1 NKIWNA
7 ARFILMHVE
16 GAQESASLNDRSFA
30 DRWMLSRLNRTIQD
44 TTTALEQY
52 RFDHAAGHLYQFI
65 WHEYCD
71 WYLELVKPAL
81 QDKESAEA
89 RRTRATLIE
98 SFEIMLRL
106 LHPFMPFLTEE
117 IWQALPHGSTQ
128 DSIMI
133 RPFPTQQS
141 AWEAKDIEEQFAALE
156 RFVTMARAG
165 RALLAYPP
173 GARLNLFAAAKNPD
187 ERMSLEKLHT
197 HLEQLSRASVHIA
210 DQATWPSQKVLRLV
224 AEGLTIGIGVEGD
237 VDLQK
242 VLDRIVKQA
251 AEAMKEVKRLEG
263 KLANVEF
270 VAKAPADVVAE
281 HRQRI
286 ATLMHEQSMLAS
298 SEQQLRNML

>member
-1 NKIWNA
+1 
-7 ARFILMHVE
+7 
-16 GAQESASLNDRSFA
+16 
-30 DRWMLSRLNRTIQD
+30 MLSRLNRTIQD
-44 TTTALEQY
+44 TTTASEQY

-89 RRTRATLIE
+89 RRTQATLIE
-98 SFEIMLRL
+98 SFETMLRL

-141 AWEAKDIEEQFAALE
+141 AWEAKEIEEQFAALE

-165 RALLAYPP
+165 RALLAYPQ
-173 GARLNLFAAAKNPD
+173 GARLNLFAASKNPD
-187 ERMSLEKLHT
+187 ERMSLEKLHA

-210 DQATWPSQKVLRLV
+210 DQSTWPSQNILQLV

-237 VDLQK
+237 VDLRK
-242 VLDRIVKQA
+242 VLDR
-251 AEAMKEVKRLEG
+251 
-263 KLANVEF
+263 
-270 VAKAPADVVAE
+270 
-281 HRQRI
+281 
-286 ATLMHEQSMLAS
+286 
-298 SEQQLRNML
+298 